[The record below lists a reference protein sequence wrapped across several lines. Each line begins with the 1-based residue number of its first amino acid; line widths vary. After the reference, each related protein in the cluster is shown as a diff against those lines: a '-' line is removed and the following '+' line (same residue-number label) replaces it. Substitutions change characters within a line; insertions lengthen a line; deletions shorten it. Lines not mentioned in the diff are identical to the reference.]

1 MGTFR
6 ADHVRRLLCCITSIH
21 AHGDLDD
28 FPARTL
34 RAIME
39 LLSADCAG
47 YNEISLRPQKLLRSA
62 FLGDTYTSGQL
73 QAFERHIH
81 EHPLIDYTYRHPG
94 CRALRISDFLTRKK
108 FHDIGLYN
116 EFFKQVGVEHQLAVA
131 IASQPGM
138 VVGIALNR
146 RRGDFSE
153 TQRAML
159 DLLQPHIQQAHRTA
173 QLIAKL
179 RRQSEQA
186 GETLE
191 RSGIGSITARLD
203 GRIES
208 ASAEA
213 RRLLEAYYPAGNQP
227 GNRLPSQ
234 LGDYLHR
241 AAETLAGGCDPCL
254 PLVEYRSARWL
265 IVRMSPGRDDTVLLL
280 LREHSVAGYALQL
293 QALDL
298 TPRQAE
304 VMAWLAQGKTD
315 LEIGCLLKVSPRTV
329 EKHVENI
336 LHTLGLESRI
346 AAVVLAFDVIG

>member
-39 LLSADCAG
+39 LFPADCAG

-62 FLGDTYTSGQL
+62 FLGDNYTPGQL

-81 EHPLIDYTYRHPG
+81 EHPLIDYTYHHPG
-94 CRALRISDFLTRKK
+94 SAAVRISDFLTKTQ
-108 FHDIGLYN
+108 FHRTGLYN
-116 EFFKQVGVEHQLAVA
+116 EFFKCVGVEHQIALAVA
-131 IASQPGM
+131 TGPAT

-146 RRGDFSE
+146 GRMDFSE
-153 TQRAML
+153 SERTIL
-159 DLLQPHIQQAHRTA
+159 DILQPHIQQAHRTA

-191 RSGIGSITARLD
+191 RSGIGSITAHRD

-234 LGDYLHR
+234 LRDYLHR
-241 AAETLAGGCDPCL
+241 AAGALSGGCGPCL
-254 PLVEYRSARWL
+254 PLVEYRPERWL

-293 QALDL
+293 QALGL

-304 VMAWLAQGKTD
+304 VLAWLAQGKTD
-315 LEIGCLLKVSPRTV
+315 REIGCLLKVSPRTV

-346 AAVVLAFDVIG
+346 AAVVRAFEVIG